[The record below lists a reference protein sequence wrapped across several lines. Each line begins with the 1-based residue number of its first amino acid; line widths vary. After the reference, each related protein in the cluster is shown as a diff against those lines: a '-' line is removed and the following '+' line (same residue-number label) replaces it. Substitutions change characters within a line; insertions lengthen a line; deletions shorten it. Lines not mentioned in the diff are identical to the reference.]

1 MEAQAVVPKMPI
13 IFIGHGSPM
22 NATADNR
29 FTRSLRQLALDIP
42 RPKAIVVISAHWVR
56 SGMRVTAGERPR
68 TIHDFVGF
76 PQDLYEV
83 EYPAPG
89 SADLVARI
97 VELTGAYADDE
108 WGFDHGSWAVIRHM
122 YPDADIPMVEFDLD
136 MNGSPV
142 EHAAAGRLLA
152 PLRDEGVLIVGSG
165 NIVHNLQMVR
175 WEPDAEPYEWAT
187 EFDEWVRA
195 RLLANDETALIAFEE
210 FGYLAR
216 TAHPTR
222 EHYLPLIYVNSL
234 RLPGEKVSFFHEGI
248 EMGSISM
255 RGVRIG

>member
-1 MEAQAVVPKMPI
+1 
-13 IFIGHGSPM
+13 
-22 NATADNR
+22 
-29 FTRSLRQLALDIP
+29 
-42 RPKAIVVISAHWVR
+42 
-56 SGMRVTAGERPR
+56 
-68 TIHDFVGF
+68 
-76 PQDLYEV
+76 
-83 EYPAPG
+83 
-89 SADLVARI
+89 
-97 VELTGAYADDE
+97 
-108 WGFDHGSWAVIRHM
+108 
-122 YPDADIPMVEFDLD
+122 
-136 MNGSPV
+136 V

-195 RLLANDETALIAFEE
+195 RLLADDETALIAFED

-222 EHYLPLIYVNSL
+222 EHYLPLIYANAL